1 MDFLTVVMKLVSVGA
16 TLLFLAGVVLMLLTF
31 RRARTLKTSSLVIPM
46 AVSLLVLFLYGVFLG
61 ATPSMGWL
69 LLGLVVGGL
78 LGALWARTHRLFVAG
93 GHVRSQAN
101 LWFLA
106 IWALVLSL
114 NQLVLLVSN
123 RSSRVLVAL
132 LVVSTGVALGNG
144 LVLLARFRR
153 MRATV
158 QG

>member
-1 MDFLTVVMKLVSVGA
+1 MDFFTLAMKLVSVGA
-16 TLLFLAGVVLMLLTF
+16 TLLFLAGVALMLLTF
-31 RRARTLKTSSLVIPM
+31 RRARNLKTSSLVVPM
-46 AVSLLVLFLYGVFLG
+46 AVSLLVLVLYGAFLG
-61 ATPSMGWL
+61 ATPSIGWL
-69 LLGLVVGGL
+69 ILGLLFGGV

-93 GHVRSQAN
+93 GRVRSQAN

-123 RSSRVLVAL
+123 RSSRVLVGL
-132 LVVSTGVALGNG
+132 LVLSTGVALGNG
-144 LVLLARFRR
+144 FVLLRRFRR
-153 MRATV
+153 LRATV

>member
-1 MDFLTVVMKLVSVGA
+1 MDFFTVAMKLVSVGA
-16 TLLFLAGVVLMLLTF
+16 TLLFLAGVAMMLLTF
-31 RRARTLKTSSLVIPM
+31 RRARTLKTSSLVVPM
-46 AVSLLVLFLYGVFLG
+46 VVSLLVLLLYGVLLG
-61 ATPSMGWL
+61 ATPGVGWL
-69 LLGLVVGGL
+69 LLGLLVGGA

-123 RSSRVLVAL
+123 RSSRVLVGL
-132 LVVSTGVALGNG
+132 LVVSTGVALGTG

-153 MRATV
+153 LRATV